1 MKRFEN
7 FCSLIFVFVL
17 IFSTSPS
24 FAQQY
29 FIKNYTI
36 DEGLPG
42 SLSLDVNQDELGII
56 WIASYSGLVRYY
68 GTHFITFSTANGLS
82 TNGIRNLRFDKDH
95 NLWLGTDNGVT
106 KFDGKKFH
114 NFNNQNKLGKGTV
127 WASATD
133 KFDHLW
139 FGTQDGGLSF
149 FTGKEFKTYTTENGL
164 LSNFVYSLFSDSK
177 GNLWIGYRSSGL
189 TKAAIDSMGNITGL
203 EHFTSKNGLPEF
215 SVRAIIEDEQGLLY
229 AGTRG
234 GGIAIFDQNRFHT
247 FDSKNGLSNNDVYTL
262 AISPDGELVAG
273 TNGGGINFCSAVRHE
288 NTVSFQVTKTIDENN
303 GILMNNVLKLFYDRE
318 NNLWSALSSG
328 VSKIITTKFENFSK
342 HDGLID
348 NLTYSVFSDINKTTW
363 FGTTKG
369 LSKLTFKNSRP
380 IFTSY
385 KASDGLPSEEI
396 RSILRDSYGSLWVG
410 TANGLCRMESNGKF
424 KVLTTADGFA
434 GNYVLDLYED
444 RSKNIWVSTN
454 GGVSVFDPRNIKSV
468 KTFTIASGLNSSI
481 IYSAY
486 QDKTGKVWIA
496 TSADGLN
503 VYDGKSFKQITVA
516 DGLPNNSVRSIL
528 EDRYGNMWIS
538 TSGGGI
544 SRITFENTKP
554 KFENFTSEN
563 GLNSNTVVTMIED
576 NDGFIWIGGN
586 LGIDKIDPLFS
597 EKSAGHPKLV
607 IRHYDKKSGAVG
619 NEVTTA
625 NACAV
630 DQSGNIW
637 FCFVE
642 GITRY
647 NPEKEELTQQS
658 PSVVIN
664 RFSVSDSL
672 NFVVSFYDNGTY
684 KNVSAI
690 TDSVREFSHSQNN
703 IRIEYSC
710 LSFKDESENRY
721 RYRLKGFEENWSE
734 ATIMNFKEYTNLPSG
749 NYRFEVMAKNAD
761 GVWSELAAG
770 VNFEIKSA
778 FWNTI
783 WFRLLSLL
791 VITAG
796 IVFIFKIRTERI
808 NNQNKLL
815 EEIIQNR
822 TKELSEYSQKLE
834 VTNQELKEVNQL
846 KTELLSIAAHDLKN
860 PLTAILNYSELISN
874 EPENEAQT
882 IKRSQAIQRISDQ
895 MITTI
900 NGLLNMEAIE
910 NGQLK
915 LHLEQKN
922 ILLIVESVIYN
933 NLANAHSK
941 NQTLDFSYK
950 AQTNYTLKIDELKI
964 KEVFD
969 NLVSNAIK
977 YSHQETTI
985 KLNLI
990 NENGFIIF
998 TVEDNGPGFLPEDK
1012 EKLFGRFQRLSARPT
1027 AGETSTGLGLSIAK
1041 QLVEL
1046 HNGTINLES
1055 EFGKG
1060 SKFIVRLPV
1069 T

>member
-1 MKRFEN
+1 MKRLRIFS
-7 FCSLIFVFVL
+7 SLVITIVL
-17 IFSTSPS
+17 ISSTLSS

-29 FIKNYTI
+29 SIKNYTI
-36 DEGLPG
+36 DDGLPG
-42 SLSLDVNQDELGII
+42 SLSLDVNQDQDGIM
-56 WIASYSGLVRYY
+56 WIASYSGLVRYN

-95 NLWLGTDNGVT
+95 NIWLGTDNGLT
-106 KFDGKKFH
+106 KFDGQKFY
-114 NFNNQNKLGKGTV
+114 NFSSEQNLGKGTV

-133 KFDHLW
+133 KFNHLW
-139 FGTQDGGLSF
+139 FGTQDGGLSY
-149 FTGKEFKTYTTENGL
+149 FTGKEFKTYTTQDGL

-177 GNLWIGYRSSGL
+177 GNLWIGYRAAGL
-189 TKAAIDSMGNITGL
+189 TKATIDSSGKIIRL

-215 SVRAIIEDEQGLLY
+215 SVRAIIEDKTGLIY
-229 AGTRG
+229 VGTRG
-234 GGIAIFDQNRFHT
+234 GGVAIFDQTKFHS

-262 AISPDGELVAG
+262 TLNPEGELVIG
-273 TNGGGINFCSAVRHE
+273 TNGGGINFCSVVKNE
-288 NTVSFQVTKTIDENN
+288 NNIVFQVNKIIDENN

-318 NNLWSALSSG
+318 NNLWTALSNG

-342 HDGLID
+342 HEGLVD
-348 NLTYSVFSDINKTTW
+348 NLTYSVFTDNDITW

-369 LSKLTFKNSRP
+369 LSKLSFLNNKP
-380 IFTSY
+380 VFTSF
-385 KASDGLPSEEI
+385 KSSDGLPSEEI
-396 RSILRDSYGSLWVG
+396 RSILRDSYGNLWIG
-410 TANGLCRMESNGKF
+410 TAEGLCRMEPNNKF
-424 KVLTTADGFA
+424 KVFTVSNGFA
-434 GNYVLDLYED
+434 GNYVLDIYED

-454 GGVSVFDPRNIKSV
+454 GGVSVFDPQNMKSV
-468 KTFTIASGLNSSI
+468 KSYSLSSGLNSSI
-481 IYSAY
+481 IYSVY
-486 QDKTGKVWIA
+486 QDKTGKIWIA

-503 VYDGKSFKQITVA
+503 LFDGKSFRQITTA

-544 SRITFENTKP
+544 SRITFENAKP
-554 KFENFTSEN
+554 KFENFTAEN
-563 GLNSNTVVTMIED
+563 GLNSNTIVTMIED
-576 NDGFIWIGGN
+576 KDGFIWIGGN
-586 LGIDKIDPLFS
+586 LGIDKIDPLYV
-597 EKSAGHPKLV
+597 EKSSGHPKLV
-607 IRHYDKKSGAVG
+607 IKHYDKKSGVIG

-625 NACAV
+625 NSCAS
-630 DQSGNIW
+630 DKNGNIW

-642 GITRY
+642 GVTRY
-647 NPEKEELTQQS
+647 IPEKEELIQQN
-658 PSVVIN
+658 PTVIIN
-664 RFSVSDSL
+664 RLSVCDTM
-672 NFVVSFYDNGTY
+672 NFVASFSDNGMH
-684 KNVSAI
+684 KNAADIKNSTMV
-690 TDSVREFSHSQNN
+690 FSHSQNN

-721 RYRLKGFEENWSE
+721 RYRLTGFEQEWSE
-734 ATIMNFKEYTNLPSG
+734 VTIMNFKEYTNLPSG
-749 NYRFEVMAKNAD
+749 NYRFEVMAKNSD
-761 GVWSELAAG
+761 GIWSDQTAG

-783 WFRLLSLL
+783 WFRILSML
-791 VITAG
+791 IIIAG
-796 IVFIFKIRTERI
+796 IVFIFKIRTQRI

-822 TKELSEYSQKLE
+822 TRELSDYSQRLE
-834 VTNQELKEVNQL
+834 ITNQELKEVNQL

-900 NGLLNMEAIE
+900 NGLLNLEAIE

-915 LHLEQKN
+915 LHVEQKN
-922 ILLIVESVIYN
+922 ILFIVESVIYN

-950 AQTNYTLKIDELKI
+950 AQANYILKIDELKI

-985 KLNLI
+985 KINLI
-990 NENGFIIF
+990 ADGNFIVF
-998 TVEDNGPGFLPEDK
+998 TVEDNGPGFLPDDM
-1012 EKLFGRFQRLSARPT
+1012 EKVFGRYQRLSARPT
-1027 AGETSTGLGLSIAK
+1027 GGESSTGLGLSIAK
-1041 QLVEL
+1041 QFIEL
-1046 HNGTINLES
+1046 HQGTIELES
-1055 EFGKG
+1055 ELGKG

-1069 T
+1069 S